1 LKNDIFLKACKGEK
15 IERTPIW
22 IMRQAGRYLPEYRKI
37 RQRYDFLTMIKTP
50 ELASEITIQ
59 PIEIIGVDAGIIF
72 SDILV
77 LPEAM
82 GLKLYID
89 EGKGPRFERYIQSES
104 DIANLC
110 IPDPTEKLKYVLN
123 AIELTKRNIDV
134 PLIGFAGSPWTLF
147 AYMVESEQ
155 EKDFK
160 NAKLLIYLKPK
171 LAHKLLEK
179 ITLAVSDF
187 LIAQIE
193 YGADAVQIF
202 DTWGGILSYDEF
214 KEFSLKYIAYVIER
228 IKSKF
233 DEIPVI
239 LFSKGTWQWIEEI
252 INTGCDVISI
262 DWTFDIK
269 KAREK
274 SHEKISIQGNLD
286 PVILLS
292 EPEIV
297 AHEAMKILEKYG
309 IGNRHIFNLGHGIL
323 PDTPVENVKV
333 LVETVKTKSKNY
345 HKINANEP

>member
-1 LKNDIFLKACKGEK
+1 MKNDIFLKACKGEK
-15 IERTPIW
+15 TERTPIW

-37 RQRYDFLTMIKTP
+37 RQRYDFITMIKTP

-77 LPEAM
+77 VPEAM

-89 EGKGPRFERYIQSES
+89 EGKGPRFEKNIQTES
-104 DIANLC
+104 DIENLC
-110 IPDPTEKLKYVLN
+110 VPDPTEKLKYVLN

-147 AYMVESEQ
+147 AYMFENEPG
-155 EKDFK
+155 KDFK
-160 NAKLLIYLKPK
+160 NAKLFIYTSSK

-179 ITLAVSDF
+179 LTLAVSDF

-193 YGADAVQIF
+193 SGADAVQIF

-214 KEFSLKYIAYVIER
+214 KEFSLKYIAYAIER
-228 IKSKF
+228 VKSKF
-233 DEIPVI
+233 DKIPII
-239 LFSKGTWQWIEEI
+239 LFSKGTWQWIDEI
-252 INTGCDVISI
+252 IATGCDVISI

-269 KAREK
+269 KARIKSNEK
-274 SHEKISIQGNLD
+274 VSIQGNLD
-286 PVILLS
+286 PVVLLS
-292 EPEIV
+292 EPEVIKR
-297 AHEAMKILEKYG
+297 EAIKILEKYG

-323 PDTPVENVKV
+323 PDTPFENVKV
-333 LVETVKTKSKNY
+333 LVETVKSESKHY
-345 HKINANEP
+345 HK